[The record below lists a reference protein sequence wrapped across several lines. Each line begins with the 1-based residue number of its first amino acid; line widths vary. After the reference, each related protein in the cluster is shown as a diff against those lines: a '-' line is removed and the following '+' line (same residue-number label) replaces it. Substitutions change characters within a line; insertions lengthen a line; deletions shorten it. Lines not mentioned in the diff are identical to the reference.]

1 MPCAS
6 IFTSGIKQRFRVKL
20 LLKVFQ
26 LSSGGVQAYT
36 VNDLYTVMD
45 NANFKDE
52 AQTVFYFY
60 GLTQNMNSSEVV
72 DMRNA
77 YVSNG
82 DLNFILFDL
91 PVDYAIQVSLSL
103 ELCLLLNLNILYSFK
118 ERGTH
123 RRSQCSEHHSTRRCR
138 YETCQLRFSRLLI
151 WRPMCGGRRKI
162 YSVFVDGKLPSATCY
177 WPRTIHFVRS
187 EFDIWRCFASCH
199 GSYWKCLQRSDM

>member
-1 MPCAS
+1 MPCGS

-20 LLKVFQ
+20 LLKVYQ
-26 LSSGGVQAYT
+26 LFSGGVQAYT

-91 PVDYAIQVSLSL
+91 PVDYAIQVSL
-103 ELCLLLNLNILYSFK
+103 NLNFY
-118 ERGTH
+118 
-123 RRSQCSEHHSTRRCR
+123 
-138 YETCQLRFSRLLI
+138 
-151 WRPMCGGRRKI
+151 
-162 YSVFVDGKLPSATCY
+162 
-177 WPRTIHFVRS
+177 
-187 EFDIWRCFASCH
+187 
-199 GSYWKCLQRSDM
+199 